1 MTTTTAEINGLSA
14 AFVGRGEEWEL
25 LEREIERAEEG
36 AGAVVLVA
44 AEEGLGKTRLAEE
57 ALRYAT
63 KRGLRTLCGV
73 GDEQRSRL
81 TYGIFADVL
90 ADYMQTCGDGE
101 REELRG
107 VVAELAPHL
116 WNQLFAEETRPE
128 LGGGEEM
135 RPQLR
140 QSLFLARMARLVLQ
154 AAKEQGLLLVLDDM
168 HWADSGS
175 LMLLR
180 QLASRCADMP
190 LVVLVAYEPGAQEVD
205 GSEPS
210 IRATALELQ
219 RQTHV
224 QALELSHLDLD
235 AMSELVAAR
244 FPGHGF
250 SEGMV
255 RMIHFRSGGSPLFA
269 LQYLEDLRE
278 KEVVYQE
285 QGTWVNGEVEEAV
298 NEPDTVRA
306 ALHQRLQRLSGD
318 ERLILGHSALQGE
331 LFTGRMAA
339 RTLEWP
345 LPRVLRTLSQL
356 LRRTRMLRIEEERFC
371 FVHPLLAEVCAEF
384 LSAADRRTAHLRL
397 GTIIEERQ
405 GDPEEL
411 AFHFYRAGAL
421 KRALAHLLKAAQRA
435 RNAFAYAEAQ
445 RFLEQAQEAVD
456 SQDGAVSDV
465 VLRQLLLQRAE
476 IEDRL
481 GRPDEALTLCQRV
494 LRDGDRRAS
503 ARALMQMGWTQYRKG
518 DWRESMRLYDSSVG
532 FFAELGDEV
541 QMTIV
546 YVRMGLIYFERGEL
560 DEAVTRF
567 NDAKALAV
575 QCGEQALLGTLYGNL
590 GVIDSIRGRYVEA
603 VLNYSEALKAY
614 RQVQHSYGVCQT
626 FHNLGMT
633 HADQEQWQKA
643 LQWYGKAEEM
653 AREMGTIDVEA
664 NVLVSAAVAH
674 LKVDD
679 LEACDK
685 SCLLARR
692 HMEQLGDR
700 PGVAEC
706 NKVEGMALC
715 KRGEYALAC
724 ERLQTGRHLFSEL
737 DNALGAA
744 ECAMELGRLEL
755 ARGEGEQARPHFAEA
770 ERTFAELG
778 AEDDARRAAEALAQ
792 LAS

>member
-1 MTTTTAEINGLSA
+1 MTTTPAEINGLSA
-14 AFVGRGEEWEL
+14 VLAGREEEWEL
-25 LEREIERAEEG
+25 LEREIERAERG
-36 AGAVVLVA
+36 AGSVVLVA
-44 AEEGLGKTRLAEE
+44 AEAGLGKTRLAEE
-57 ALRYAT
+57 ALRYAA

-81 TYGIFADVL
+81 AYGIFADVL
-90 ADYMQTCGDGE
+90 ANYMQTCDESE

-140 QSLFLARMARLVLQ
+140 QSLFLARMARLLLQ
-154 AAKEQGLLLVLDDM
+154 AAKGGGLLLVLDDM
-168 HWADSGS
+168 HLADSGS

-180 QLASRCADMP
+180 QLANRCADMP
-190 LVVLVAYEPGAQEVD
+190 LVVVAAYEPGAQKVA

-210 IRATALELQ
+210 MRATALELQ
-219 RQTHV
+219 RLTHV
-224 QALELSHLDLD
+224 QALELKPLDMD

-278 KEVVYQE
+278 KEIVYQE
-285 QGTWVNGEVEEAV
+285 QGTWVNGEVEEAI

-318 ERLILGHSALQGE
+318 ERLILGHAALQGE

-356 LRRTRMLRIEEERFC
+356 LRRTRMLRIEEERFR
-371 FVHPLLAEVCAEF
+371 FAHPLLAEVCAEF
-384 LSAADRRTAHLRL
+384 LPAAERRTAHLRL
-397 GTIIEERQ
+397 GTIMEEHQ

-421 KRALAHLLKAAQRA
+421 KRALAHLLKAAKRA
-435 RNAFAYAEAQ
+435 RSAFAYAEAQ
-445 RFLEQAQEAVD
+445 RFLEQAQEAAD
-456 SQDGAVSDV
+456 SQGDVVSDA

-481 GRPDEALTLCQRV
+481 GHPDEALTLCQRV

-503 ARALMQMGWTQYRKG
+503 ALALMQMGWTQYRKG

-532 FFAELGDEV
+532 LFAELGDEV

-590 GVIDSIRGRYVEA
+590 GVIDSIRGRYIEA

-614 RQVQHSYGVCQT
+614 RLVQHSYGICQT
-626 FHNLGMT
+626 YHNLGMT
-633 HADQEQWQKA
+633 HADQEQWEKA
-643 LQWYGKAEEM
+643 LQWYAKAEEL

-674 LKVDD
+674 LENGNG
-679 LEACDK
+679 EACDK
-685 SCLLARR
+685 ACMLARR
-692 HMEQLGDR
+692 QMEQLGDR
-700 PGVAEC
+700 PGLAEC

-724 ERLQTGRHLFSEL
+724 DRLQAAQHQFAEL

-755 ARGEGEQARPHFAEA
+755 ARGEGEQARLHFAEA
-770 ERTFAELG
+770 ERSFTDLG